1 MSFGRPSRY
10 RFEGS
15 VVRLKSVFTAFDD
28 PVSNRIR
35 HRYRLHPTVLG
46 RKDGGNI
53 DLFLSFDYFDHK
65 LFPFW
70 RSKSMEPTRLCSFPN
85 MLWIPNQPNASRGA
99 RPCGSTQKGM
109 FGEAYGGQVPRV
121 CGIIFDDSRV

>member
-35 HRYRLHPTVLG
+35 HRYRLHPTALG
-46 RKDGGNI
+46 RKDAGNI
-53 DLFLSFDYFDHK
+53 DLCLSFDYFDHK
-65 LFPFW
+65 LFHSGVVSEW
-70 RSKSMEPTRLCSFPN
+70 NQLGLCPYPN
-85 MLWIPNQPNASRGA
+85 ML
-99 RPCGSTQKGM
+99 
-109 FGEAYGGQVPRV
+109 
-121 CGIIFDDSRV
+121 